1 MATPLTNEEPSA
13 LVVSLTNQVAAL
25 TAAMM
30 PGART
35 PTPFALSPGRAS
47 PEDLIDYT
55 TKLGGSLWD
64 RSTKSLDTPYDMT
77 SKDTVIF
84 TEGLANH
91 AKVHGWSIGPKSIF
105 AFTNDKGNVVNLI
118 KEYGQISLETLTTE
132 CAKMIGTG
140 AESETRM
147 SQNNEQ
153 CRKCLLA
160 TLEPKARARL
170 FTHRA
175 TYTIT
180 APNTAGIDEE
190 YILAPLMYKV
200 IMNCAT
206 INSKATEATLRGY
219 LTNMPSIMV
228 SVKSNIPDYNSQ
240 FDTYHSQ
247 LVQRGCTYDA
257 HIQALFDGYLVAQD
271 FEFRVYMK
279 RLYDDWIDERG
290 DMKDITHE
298 KLMSMALN
306 KYNFHVTKHEWGAKS
321 EDEQRI
327 VALTAEMTGLKGQ
340 LKLAGQAKDS
350 SKKKWTG
357 KGDSKK
363 QDKPKK
369 GKKSSSNRERQKKDE
384 AWKKTPPKDG
394 DPKTKI
400 VDGKP
405 FQWCIHHMAWALH
418 SSSECRLGQQRTTD
432 QAGASM
438 ANSAIPA
445 AVASSSQMSYLA
457 AVAAASRDE

>member
-1 MATPLTNEEPSA
+1 MASPLTNEELSA
-13 LVVSLTNQVAAL
+13 LVGSLTTQVAAL
-25 TAAMM
+25 TAAMI

-35 PTPFALSPGRAS
+35 PASFALSPGRAS

-64 RSTKSLDTPYDMT
+64 RSTRSLDTPYDMT

-105 AFTNDKGNVVNLI
+105 SFTNDKGNVINLI

-140 AESETRM
+140 AESTTRM

-175 TYTIT
+175 TYTVT
-180 APNTAGIDEE
+180 APNADGDDEE

-206 INSKATEATLRGY
+206 IDSKATEATLRGY
-219 LTNMPSIMV
+219 LSNMPSIMV

-240 FDTYHSQ
+240 FDTFHSQ
-247 LVQRGCTYDA
+247 LVQRGCRYDA
-257 HIQALFDGYLVAQD
+257 PI
-271 FEFRVYMK
+271 
-279 RLYDDWIDERG
+279 
-290 DMKDITHE
+290 
-298 KLMSMALN
+298 
-306 KYNFHVTKHEWGAKS
+306 
-321 EDEQRI
+321 
-327 VALTAEMTGLKGQ
+327 
-340 LKLAGQAKDS
+340 
-350 SKKKWTG
+350 
-357 KGDSKK
+357 
-363 QDKPKK
+363 
-369 GKKSSSNRERQKKDE
+369 
-384 AWKKTPPKDG
+384 
-394 DPKTKI
+394 
-400 VDGKP
+400 
-405 FQWCIHHMAWALH
+405 
-418 SSSECRLGQQRTTD
+418 
-432 QAGASM
+432 
-438 ANSAIPA
+438 
-445 AVASSSQMSYLA
+445 
-457 AVAAASRDE
+457 